1 MTIIG
6 EIVAWILA
14 IVAIYTVIS
23 VLYIAIY
30 GIIKKESW
38 ADGLKG
44 CLVFW
49 FLLFAIPICIT
60 ALINTFKSEEKEGN
74 KIKLE
79 QEYRH
84 KSIEVYICTGR
95 YAKKYHSR
103 PNCRG
108 LNNCRGGIKK
118 VELEKI
124 KGRRSPC
131 SICY

>member
-1 MTIIG
+1 MVIVKILLMII
-6 EIVAWILA
+6 AYFA
-14 IVAIYTVIS
+14 IAALLIFIT
-23 VLYIAIY
+23 
-30 GIIKKESW
+30 
-38 ADGLKG
+38 GLTKDNKAYSIKG
-44 CLVFW
+44 CLTSYFILY
-49 FLLFAIPICIT
+49 FLPAIIILGGEKLLFD
-60 ALINTFKSEEKEGN
+60 NEKEKEGN
-74 KIKLE
+74 KIQLE

-124 KGRRSPC
+124 KGHRSPC